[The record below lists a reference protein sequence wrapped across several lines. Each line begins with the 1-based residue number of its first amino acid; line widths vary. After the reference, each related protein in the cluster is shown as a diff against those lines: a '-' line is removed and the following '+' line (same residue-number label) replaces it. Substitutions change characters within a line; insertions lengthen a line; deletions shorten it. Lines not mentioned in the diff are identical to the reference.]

1 MSIKVCDKAPDFRAE
16 AVIGKDFKIIE
27 LKDYLGKYLVLL
39 FYPLDFT
46 FVCPT
51 EIIAFNDALE
61 EFQRR
66 NSVVLGVSVDSKFA
80 HLAWKNTARSEGG
93 IGDIRFPL
101 IADLTK
107 QIARDYDVLIE
118 ELGYAAR
125 GLFVIDAD
133 GIVKHITV
141 NHPDFGRNVDEV
153 LRIIDAVQYA
163 EEHGEVCPV
172 NWKKGNDTI
181 SPDPE
186 HSKIYFSK
194 HG

>member
-16 AVIGKDFKIIE
+16 AVIGKDFKTIE
-27 LKDYLGKYLVLL
+27 LKDYLGKYVVLF

-51 EIIAFNDALE
+51 EIIAFNEALE

-80 HLAWKNTARSEGG
+80 HLSWKNTARSEGG

-133 GIVKHITV
+133 GIVKQITV

-172 NWKKGNDTI
+172 NWKKGSDTI
-181 SPDPE
+181 NPDPE

-194 HG
+194 HR